1 MQEGPP
7 SQSHKPYEDDVNST
21 EWERELRDEPLQ
33 DPLMYPGIYAPSG
46 FDMLGILVRLVHFN
60 VVPLLLYLA
69 ADRLALRYVFVLVQ
83 TPSLK

>member
-1 MQEGPP
+1 
-7 SQSHKPYEDDVNST
+7 
-21 EWERELRDEPLQ
+21 
-33 DPLMYPGIYAPSG
+33 
-46 FDMLGILVRLVHFN
+46 VRLVHFN